1 MTILDHRRSADTEP
15 EGVPMPIPQQGL
27 PTVPGTSAIPW
38 WTGVPGLDPDC
49 HYKDW
54 VYAAECAAIA
64 CGIHVLGADAGRADW
79 LKGQIKG
86 PVRKWAQ
93 WLTDGGQAQAPKR
106 TLVLRMLCERST
118 VIGPDYI
125 LPVAQNICAAGTLR

>member
-1 MTILDHRRSADTEP
+1 MTVMERRMGADTEP
-15 EGVPMPIPQQGL
+15 EGAVMPILQQGL

-38 WTGVPGLDPDC
+38 WTGVPGLDPDLR
-49 HYKDW
+49 YDDW

-79 LKGQIKG
+79 LRGQIKG

-106 TLVLRMLCERST
+106 TLTLRMLCERSNA
-118 VIGPDYI
+118 IHPDHI
-125 LPVAQNICAAGTLR
+125 LSVAQSICSAGTLR